1 MTLSEAKL
9 WLVAWHSMILIQWA
23 LEIVPHSSP
32 FCFSMRDRWLAS
44 DGSKSS
50 LQSTNLKITE
60 YSLGLKDAVLPK
72 LRGIKVE
79 PVLSAY
85 FLN

>member
-9 WLVAWHSMILIQWA
+9 WLVARHSMLLIQWA
-23 LEIVPHSSP
+23 LEIVPCSSP
-32 FCFSMRDRWLAS
+32 FCFSTRDRWSAS

-50 LQSTNLKITE
+50 LQGTNLKITG
-60 YSLGLKDAVLPK
+60 YSFYLKDVVLLK

-79 PVLSAY
+79 PVSSAY